1 MSNEMRKHITIFDVK
16 QIPLLNS
23 LTKTNLFFIG
33 LWLLTMICLPIV
45 GWTLGEAALIRGMSV
60 GVLMQGVAVLSILI
74 HAWGWAK
81 TLRSFAIVGV
91 LSFFAEFIG
100 STTGFP
106 FGKYYYTDVLQPQ
119 IAGVPLLIPLAWMM
133 MLPPAWAIATAIFPR
148 TTKLSNI
155 QFTILYSL
163 LSALAF
169 TAWDLFLDP
178 QMVGWNF
185 WVWEIPGQYFGIPLV
200 NYLGWILVSGLLT
213 LAANP
218 KDLPIAPLMSIYVL
232 TWFLQS
238 IGQGVFWGQPGPAAF
253 GFVGMGIFIYL
264 AWKNNE

>member
-1 MSNEMRKHITIFDVK
+1 MIARRIFLDI
-16 QIPLLNS
+16 QQLPLIGS

-45 GWTLGEAALIRGMSV
+45 GWTLGEEALIRGMSV
-60 GVLMQGVAVLSILI
+60 GVVMQGIAVLSILI
-74 HAWGWAK
+74 HAWGWGK

-91 LSFFAEFIG
+91 LSFFAEYIG
-100 STTGFP
+100 STTGIL
-106 FGKYYYTDVLQPQ
+106 FGKYHYTNVLQPQ
-119 IAGVPLLIPLAWMM
+119 LAGVPLLIPLAWMM
-133 MLPPAWAIATAIFPR
+133 MLPPSWAITSAILHR
-148 TTKLSNI
+148 TRTGLPNY
-155 QFTILYSL
+155 QFTFYFSL
-163 LSALAF
+163 ISALAF

-213 LAANP
+213 FAVNP
-218 KDLPIAPLMSIYVL
+218 KEIPVAPLMIIYVL
-232 TWFLQS
+232 TWFLQT

-264 AWKNNE
+264 AWKNYK

>member
-1 MSNEMRKHITIFDVK
+1 MRKHITFFDVK

-74 HAWGWAK
+74 HVWGWVK

-119 IAGVPLLIPLAWMM
+119 LAGVPLLIPLAWMM
-133 MLPPAWAIATAIFPR
+133 MLPPAWAIAAAIFPR

-218 KDLPIAPLMSIYVL
+218 KDLPIAPLISIYVL

-253 GFVGMGIFIYL
+253 GFVGMGILIYL
-264 AWKNNE
+264 AWKNNK

>member
-1 MSNEMRKHITIFDVK
+1 MRENKLFSILWK
-16 QIPLLNS
+16 IPLLES
-23 LTKTNLFFIG
+23 LTKVNIFFIG
-33 LWLLTMICLPIV
+33 LWLLTMILLPIV

-60 GVLMQGVAVLSILI
+60 GVLMQGIAVLAILV

-106 FGKYYYTDVLQPQ
+106 FGKYHYTDVLQPQ
-119 IAGVPLLIPLAWMM
+119 LGGVPLLIPLAWMM
-133 MLPPAWAIATAIFPR
+133 MLPPAWAMANAILVHEEHEGTRRLKFV
-148 TTKLSNI
+148 
-155 QFTILYSL
+155 L

-200 NYLGWILVSGLLT
+200 NYLGWILVSALLT
-213 LAANP
+213 FTANP
-218 KDLPIAPLMSIYVL
+218 KEIPIRPLAIIYML

-238 IGQGVFWGQPGPAAF
+238 IGQGVFWGQPGPALF
-253 GFVGMGIFIYL
+253 GFVGMGIFIFL
-264 AWKNNE
+264 AWRELR

>member
-1 MSNEMRKHITIFDVK
+1 MIARRIFLDI
-16 QIPLLNS
+16 QQLPLIGS

-60 GVLMQGVAVLSILI
+60 GVVMQGIAVLSILI
-74 HAWGWAK
+74 HAWGWGK
-81 TLRSFAIVGV
+81 TMRSFAIVGV

-100 STTGFP
+100 STTGIP
-106 FGKYYYTDVLQPQ
+106 FGKYHYTDVLQPQ
-119 IAGVPLLIPLAWMM
+119 LGGVPLLIPLAWMM
-133 MLPPAWAIATAIFPR
+133 MLPPAWAIASAILKHEEREGSRKIKF
-148 TTKLSNI
+148 I
-155 QFTILYSL
+155 L

-218 KDLPIAPLMSIYVL
+218 KDLPVAPLMIIYVL
-232 TWFLQS
+232 TWFLQT
-238 IGQGVFWGQPGPAAF
+238 IGQGVFWGQPGPAMF

-264 AWKNNE
+264 AWKNNK